1 MLYGLLSSQLFSIIV
16 TELHIKGQKEGEQ
29 MKKFLLDK
37 IGARGLI
44 QMLQAFIYASICVVV
59 HTVIFPDLAGVLPIV
74 VLIGIISMQPTYGI
88 TRKVIPQIALA
99 FTLACVF
106 VIISTYFFPINVYI
120 YYVVMIVVILA
131 VNFLMPQKYMVMT
144 LAIGTALYFLGTD
157 DLPMPLYVMI
167 IVALI
172 DVFVFFLLVQLV
184 VKYVHLPLEKTVQTI
199 MKQLVGLFDKEIESV
214 FKNNG
219 KFIAKPLYSIFV
231 QSQMFIKEY
240 SASKKANPRH
250 VELYQALLPNYLQLF
265 FHMQTMED
273 IGRVGLSEEAKQALA
288 QINVQVSDEINAK
301 EADPVASFHVKKFVE
316 NFQAVKVGMHELA
329 KGGEKK

>member
-1 MLYGLLSSQLFSIIV
+1 
-16 TELHIKGQKEGEQ
+16 

-99 FTLACVF
+99 FTLACIF

-157 DLPMPLYVMI
+157 DLPMPLYTMI
-167 IVALI
+167 IVALM

-250 VELYQALLPNYLQLF
+250 VVLYQALLPNYLQLF

-288 QINVQVSDEINAK
+288 QINVKVSDEINAK
-301 EADPVASFHVKKFVE
+301 EANPVASFHVKKFVE
-316 NFQAVKVGMHELA
+316 NFLAIKVGMKELVEGREQ
-329 KGGEKK
+329 K